1 MPAALSAI
9 DYLPHPDKHPPAPVC
24 VVYGDEALLKRRA
37 LEVLR
42 QAVLGDG
49 DAEFSLTRFEGDET
63 PFRDVMDELATLGL
77 FGGGRRLVVVDDA
90 DGFVS
95 KHRPELEA
103 YVQRPQASNVLVLSV
118 ASWPSNTRLAKA
130 IASTGLALEC
140 KAPGEAQT
148 PRWLTAWAKS
158 SHQLTVPAECA
169 EAMVEAIGPELGLLD
184 QELAKLAGVV
194 GPGGKVTLEL
204 VDQYVAGWR
213 VKTAWT
219 MLDAALDGQ
228 TGAALGQLDRLL
240 QSGENAIG
248 ILAQIAA
255 TLRRFA
261 AATRF
266 IEQAEAEG
274 RKISLRAALERA
286 EVKPFVINRAEGQ
299 MRRLGRDRAGR
310 LYAVLLEADLAL
322 KGSSSA
328 PARARIELER
338 LVAWLA
344 APPAKPVAAS

>member
-1 MPAALSAI
+1 MPAALSAV
-9 DYLPHPDKHPPAPVC
+9 DYLPHPEKHAPAPVC

-37 LEVLR
+37 LETLR
-42 QAVLGDG
+42 HAVLGDG

-63 PFRDVMDELATLGL
+63 PLRDVMDELATLGL

-95 KHRPELEA
+95 KHRSELED
-103 YVQRPQASNVLVLSV
+103 YVQHPQQSNVLALSV
-118 ASWPSNTRLAKA
+118 SSWPSNTRLAKA
-130 IASTGLALEC
+130 VASTGLAIEC

-148 PRWLTAWAKS
+148 PRWLTSWAKS
-158 SHQLTVPAECA
+158 SHQLTLPAECA

-204 VDQYVAGWR
+204 VDEYVAGWR

-274 RKISLRAALERA
+274 RKITLRAALERA

-299 MRRLGRDRAGR
+299 LRRLGRERGGR
-310 LYAVLLEADLAL
+310 LFAVLLEADLAL
-322 KGSSSA
+322 KGTNSA
-328 PARARIELER
+328 PARARLELER
-338 LVAWLA
+338 LIAWLS
-344 APPAKPVAAS
+344 APIKTAAS